1 MNENEIPNAKVLF
14 KVSYEDGNAEAETLW
29 AYSLGSDE
37 YRIQNLPF
45 YAYDIS
51 LDDIVL
57 APFSTTENF
66 PTFEKVLTKSC
77 NRTVRLILDNP
88 PAPGNASDALL
99 SGITSIGCA
108 IEGADKRY
116 LAINVPPPVA
126 MEALTDIL
134 TASTFSWESAD
145 PADGDQSRI

>member
-1 MNENEIPNAKVLF
+1 MSENEIPDAKVLF
-14 KVSYEDGNAEAETLW
+14 KVSHEDGNEKAETLW
-29 AYSLGSDE
+29 AYNLGSDE
-37 YRIQNLPF
+37 YRIHNLRF
-45 YAYDIS
+45 YAYNIS

-57 APFSTTENF
+57 APFSKKDKF
-66 PTFEKVLTKSC
+66 PTFEKVLIKSG

-88 PAPGNASDALL
+88 PAHGNASDALL
-99 SGITSIGCA
+99 SRITSIGCA

-116 LAINVPPPVA
+116 LAINVPPSVA

-145 PADGDQSRI
+145 PADGEQSPV